1 MGLRPEGPG
10 KDFDDMWNRHRRE
23 AEGKAAR
30 GESHWAADAALRK
43 INETPQPEQSGGRH
57 AKPNSD
63 SCIVPLA
70 LLGGLGWA
78 LSEIAGRIF

>member
-1 MGLRPEGPG
+1 MAKRPEGPG

-43 INETPQPEQSGGRH
+43 VSETPQPDSGPKH

-63 SCIVPLA
+63 SCVAALA
-70 LLGGLGWA
+70 LLGGIGWA
-78 LSEIAGRIF
+78 LKEVIERIY